1 MVYHFYKEVIA
12 MNISMSVKYARL
24 LPFLALL
31 VLLTGCG
38 EHRLD
43 KPVISSIYTAD
54 PSAHVFNGKLYIYP
68 SHDFAKDKYYANQKA
83 GDQYDMDDY
92 HVLSME
98 SIISEA
104 VDNGEAL
111 NVKDVP
117 WASRQMW
124 APDAAYKNGTYFLYF
139 PAKDKS
145 DIFRIGVAKSKS
157 PVGPFMAKSEPIA
170 GSFSID
176 PAVFTDDDGKTY
188 MLFGG
193 LWGGQ
198 LEKWQTGTY
207 NANAEAPVGFI
218 PALGPRIALLD
229 QSMTE
234 IDGQIREIIILD
246 RKGLPLTA
254 VDEDRRFFEGAYLHK
269 YKGVYY
275 LSYSTGTTHFLVYA
289 TSTNPL
295 GPYTWRGRLLDP
307 VIGWTTHHSIVEYQ
321 GKWYL
326 FYHDASLSNGIDT
339 LRCVKVNELFHEN
352 DGSIRKVSHYK

>member
-1 MVYHFYKEVIA
+1 MIFSKTAKKVHTILFLFLSLTVI
-12 MNISMSVKYARL
+12 
-24 LPFLALL
+24 
-31 VLLTGCG
+31 TGCG
-38 EHRLD
+38 ANKPD
-43 KPVISSIYTAD
+43 KPIISSIYTAD

-68 SHDFAKDKYYANQKA
+68 SHDLAKDKQYKNKND

-92 HVLSME
+92 HVLTMQ
-98 SIISEA
+98 SISGEA

-124 APDAAYKNGTYFLYF
+124 APDAAFKNGTYFLYF
-139 PAKDKS
+139 PAKDKHGL
-145 DIFRIGVAKSKS
+145 FRIGVATSKS
-157 PVGPFMAKSEPIA
+157 PVGPFKANPEPIA

-188 MLFGG
+188 MLFEG

-207 NANAEAPVGFI
+207 DANAEAPAGRV

-229 QSMTE
+229 ESMTA
-234 IDGQIREIIILD
+234 IDGQIREISIID
-246 RKGLPLTA
+246 GKGLPLAA
-254 VDEDRRFFEGAYLHK
+254 VDEDRRFFEGVWLHK

-275 LSYSTGTTHFLVYA
+275 LSYSTGTTHFIVYA

-295 GPYTWRGRLLDP
+295 GPYTWRGRILDP
-307 VIGWTTHHSIVEYQ
+307 VLGWTTHHSIVECQ

-326 FYHDASLSNGIDT
+326 FYHDASLSGGIDT
-339 LRCVKVNELFHEN
+339 LRCVKMSELFHNN
-352 DGSIRKVSHYK
+352 DCSIRKVSQYQ